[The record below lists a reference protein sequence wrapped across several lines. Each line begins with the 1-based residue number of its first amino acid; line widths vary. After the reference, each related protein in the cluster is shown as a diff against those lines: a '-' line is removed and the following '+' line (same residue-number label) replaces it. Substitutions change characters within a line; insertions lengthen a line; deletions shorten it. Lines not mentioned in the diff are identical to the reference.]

1 MIHTITLNPTLD
13 MTYLVDEFRHEDT
26 TRAHTVYRA
35 PGGKG
40 INVSRVATRIG
51 HPTVALGFIAGSTGL
66 EVARR
71 LEDEGVNTWFT
82 PLEGG
87 ETRTNPIIQ
96 DATGHHLRVSGL
108 GPTADPRAVQSLR
121 DSIFCLKQPDY
132 LLVSGSSLAGVP
144 TDFYA
149 GIIAQAKAE
158 GTRVVVDADGADLS
172 RGIAA
177 GASLIKPN
185 RFELER
191 LVGRE
196 LPEVSDVLKACRD
209 LLEQHEQL
217 EVIAASMGGAG
228 ALLVTRDSA
237 AHGVPPSVQR
247 GSAVGAGDS
256 FLAGLLAQLAQ
267 GSQPLEALRF
277 AIACG
282 SATAAALGAGLCT
295 LTGIEAL
302 RPEVQVTAL

>member
-82 PLEGG
+82 PLGSG
-87 ETRTNPIIQ
+87 ETRTNPVIQ
-96 DATGHHLRVSGL
+96 DSTGHHLRVSGL
-108 GPTADPRAVQSLR
+108 GPTADARAVQSLR

-132 LLVSGSSLAGVP
+132 LLVSGSSLSGVP
-144 TDFYA
+144 TDFYS
-149 GIIAQAKAE
+149 GIIAQAKSE

-172 RGIAA
+172 RGITA
-177 GASLIKPN
+177 GANLIKPN

-191 LVGRE
+191 LVDCK
-196 LPEVSDVLKACRD
+196 LPEVSDVLSACRK
-209 LLEQHEQL
+209 LLEQHHQL

-228 ALLVTRDSA
+228 ALLVTRDAA

-267 GSQPLEALRF
+267 GAPPLEALRF

-282 SATAAALGAGLCT
+282 SATAAALGTGLCT
-295 LTGIEAL
+295 LEGITAL
-302 RPEVQVTAL
+302 LPEVRVTPL

>member
-82 PLEGG
+82 PLEKG

-96 DATGHHLRVSGL
+96 DGGGNHLRVSGL
-108 GPTADPRAVQSLR
+108 GPTADIRAVQSLR
-121 DSIFCLKQPDY
+121 DSIFCLRQPDY
-132 LLVSGSSLAGVP
+132 LLASGSSLAGVP

-149 GIIAQAKAE
+149 QVIAQAKAE
-158 GTRVVVDADGADLS
+158 GTRVVVDADGADLL

-196 LPEVSDVLKACRD
+196 LPGVSDVLSACRD
-209 LLEQHEQL
+209 VLEQYAQL
-217 EVIAASMGGAG
+217 ETIAASMGGAG

-237 AHGVPPSVQR
+237 AHGVPPSVKR

-267 GSQPLEALRF
+267 GVQPQGALRF

-282 SATAAALGAGLCT
+282 SATAGTLGTGLCT
-295 LTGIEAL
+295 LAGIEAL
-302 RPEVQVTAL
+302 LPKVRVARL

>member
-132 LLVSGSSLAGVP
+132 LLVSGSSLSGVP
-144 TDFYA
+144 ADFYA
-149 GIIAQAKAE
+149 GIIAQAKSE
-158 GTRVVVDADGADLS
+158 GTRVVVDADGPDLL

-209 LLEQHEQL
+209 LLEQHNHL

-228 ALLVTRDSA
+228 ALLVTRDAA
-237 AHGVPPSVQR
+237 AHGVPPTVQR

-267 GSQPLEALRF
+267 GAPPLEALRF

-295 LTGIEAL
+295 LGGIEAL
-302 RPEVQVTAL
+302 LPEVRVTPL